1 MEKKLL
7 ITGFEPFGELTENSS
22 WLAVEGLPDKIG
34 CYSLHKL
41 LIPTVYGEG
50 ASAVLDAAKLLN
62 PDLILCIGV
71 AVGRSAVTPERIG
84 VNIRDAR
91 MPDNAGNQPKGKF
104 VVQGAPAA
112 YFATVPVDT
121 IAEAVAAA
129 GIPATVSNSA
139 GAFVCNDVLYT
150 LLHHFDGTA
159 TKVGFIHLPALPGQ
173 AEKNMPL
180 HQSIDGLI
188 AAIASLG

>member
-1 MEKKLL
+1 MDKKLL

-22 WLAVEGLPDKIG
+22 WMAVAALPDKIG

-41 LIPTVYGEG
+41 LIPTVYGDG
-50 ASAVLDAAKLLN
+50 ANAVLEAAKSLN

-91 MPDNAGNQPKGKF
+91 MPDNTGNQPRGKF
-104 VVQGAPAA
+104 VVPGAPAA
-112 YFATVPVDT
+112 YFATVPVDQ
-121 IAEAVAAA
+121 IADAVAAA

-139 GAFVCNDVLYT
+139 GAFVCNDVLFT

-159 TKVGFIHLPALPGQ
+159 TKVGFIHIPALPGQ
-173 AEKNMPL
+173 ADKNMPL
-180 HQSIDGLI
+180 SQSTDGLI
-188 AAIASLG
+188 AAIASLK